1 MSIFVQFVFK
11 TLSSVT
17 GYDLLHGACVS
28 GRSIN
33 TGMFKM
39 VKNAMAN
46 GFLSKRKSGLYQNE

>member
-1 MSIFVQFVFK
+1 MSLFVQFVFK

-46 GFLSKRKSGLYQNE
+46 GFVSGFYQNE

>member
-1 MSIFVQFVFK
+1 MSLFVQFVFK

-39 VKNAMAN
+39 IKNAMAN
-46 GFLSKRKSGLYQNE
+46 GFVSGFYQNE